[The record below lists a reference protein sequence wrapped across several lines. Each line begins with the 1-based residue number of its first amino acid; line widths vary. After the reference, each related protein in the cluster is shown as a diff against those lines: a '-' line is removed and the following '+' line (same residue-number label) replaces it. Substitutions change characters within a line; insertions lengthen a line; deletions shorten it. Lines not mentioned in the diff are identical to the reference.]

1 MNTLNDNLTTLQINY
16 LLVKLS
22 DLNDIIKEKNYVAIE
37 KEIKENN
44 HKHNTNIVY
53 DYTNENYNINVV
65 AKIGEIRVY
74 KSGILNDSFVYFTR
88 NMLVNAIENDI
99 YIIRYKR
106 LEKSLQELYSS
117 INDKWLNIEQYNML
131 KNISNKLGYFIEVE
145 SVKKYNDIVY
155 VSIGKQLLKKEHYT
169 MYEKL
174 NNKLDIECMEKNI
187 SQLQNEEYINKY
199 YIKSIDIESGKS
211 FKVLLTDIINNDKK
225 KITEYFNSNIL
236 PNLIDR
242 DINKYSIDF

>member
-65 AKIGEIRVY
+65 AKRGEIGVY
-74 KSGILNDSFVYFTR
+74 KDGILNDSFVYFTR
-88 NMLVNAIENDI
+88 NMLVNEIENDI

-131 KNISNKLGYFIEVE
+131 KNISNKLGYFIEID

-155 VSIGKQLLKKEHYT
+155 VSIGKKLLKKEHYT

-174 NNKLDIECMEKNI
+174 NNKLDIECMEESVNA
-187 SQLQNEEYINKY
+187 LREEEYVNKY
-199 YIKSIDIESGKS
+199 YIESTNVSNGDKC
-211 FKVLLTDIINNDKK
+211 KILLTDVISNDMEKII
-225 KITEYFNSNIL
+225 EYFNSNIL
-236 PNLIDR
+236 PYVIDTN
-242 DINKYSIDF
+242 IVKYRVI

>member
-53 DYTNENYNINVV
+53 DYTNESYNINVV
-65 AKIGEIRVY
+65 AKRGEIRVY
-74 KSGILNDSFVYFTR
+74 KGGILNDSFVYFTR
-88 NMLVNAIENDI
+88 NMLVNEIENDI

-174 NNKLDIECMEKNI
+174 NNKLDIECMEENVNV
-187 SQLQNEEYINKY
+187 LREEEYVNKY
-199 YIKSIDIESGKS
+199 YIESTNILNGNKC
-211 FKVLLTDIINNDKK
+211 KILLTDVISNDMEKII
-225 KITEYFNSNIL
+225 EYFNSNIL
-236 PNLIDR
+236 PYVIDTN
-242 DINKYSIDF
+242 IVKYRVI